1 MSGNKPGRPKLRAPL
16 PRRPGAI
23 RQVLHG
29 LFLLGTGRS
38 EGFGCFEGGRDA
50 FLASLSPPIAFLL
63 VLAALLLSQRPTAA
77 ALCLLLLLF
86 CAVLLPPVLSHL
98 MARLWRRGER
108 WQRYATASAWSVWLV
123 VPVYLPAMLLAS
135 VLLQMGIGREVANR
149 AAMLL
154 LAGYFLWL
162 QWFMAWKG
170 LAIGRFKAVLTV
182 LALTAGS
189 SLLAAGLQPL
199 LAQVQGQPDPLPVPA
214 GARPGS

>member
-1 MSGNKPGRPKLRAPL
+1 MSGDKPGRPKLRAPL

-23 RQVLHG
+23 RQVVYG
-29 LFLLGTGRS
+29 
-38 EGFGCFEGGRDA
+38 
-50 FLASLSPPIAFLL
+50 
-63 VLAALLLSQRPTAA
+63 
-77 ALCLLLLLF
+77 
-86 CAVLLPPVLSHL
+86 L
-98 MARLWRRGER
+98 MARLWRRADR

-135 VLLQMGIGREVANR
+135 VLLQMGLGHDAAGR

-199 LAQVQGQPDPLPVPA
+199 LAQVMVQSDPAPA
-214 GARPGS
+214 ATHRAS